1 MKAGCGTVVAAS
13 MALVVCS
20 LSAPA
25 AEIVGPQIAEKSD
38 GDTRVA
44 QGNPPLLRLTV
55 RDDGQPLAGK
65 VVKWCGPIGEGQL
78 ARECQD
84 GLTVSTAVVGRFEF
98 LAVIVP
104 AAVTSPSDIEIVRH
118 VVVVSSVA
126 TLPPV
131 GQPPV
136 VPPPVVTLPAPPS
149 SDLSVPARQWLM
161 TVPEAA
167 RGRRSDVAQTLRE
180 IGSSASLRSID
191 EMELF
196 LGMGLAWS
204 IGVDAP
210 AWASFST
217 SANAALD
224 ALKRQGATKEQYAA
238 ALVSIAQG
246 ISD

>member
-1 MKAGCGTVVAAS
+1 
-13 MALVVCS
+13 MALAVCS
-20 LSAPA
+20 LSTPA
-25 AEIVGPQIAEKSD
+25 AEIIGPERAEKTD
-38 GDTRVA
+38 GDTRVT

-55 RDDGQPLAGK
+55 RDAGQPLVGK
-65 VVKWCGPIGEGQL
+65 IVKWCGPIGEGQL

-118 VVVVSSVA
+118 VVVVAPIS

-131 GQPPV
+131 T
-136 VPPPVVTLPAPPS
+136 PPPVTPPPMTPLPAPPPS
-149 SDLSVPARQWLM
+149 ALSAQARQWLLS
-161 TVPEAA
+161 VPETA
-167 RGRRSDVAQTLRE
+167 RARRTDVAQTLRE
-180 IGSSASLRSID
+180 IGTSASLKGID

-204 IGVDAP
+204 IGADAP
-210 AWASFST
+210 AWASFSA

-224 ALKRQGATKEQYAA
+224 SLKRQGATKEQYAA
-238 ALVSIAQG
+238 ALVSIAAG